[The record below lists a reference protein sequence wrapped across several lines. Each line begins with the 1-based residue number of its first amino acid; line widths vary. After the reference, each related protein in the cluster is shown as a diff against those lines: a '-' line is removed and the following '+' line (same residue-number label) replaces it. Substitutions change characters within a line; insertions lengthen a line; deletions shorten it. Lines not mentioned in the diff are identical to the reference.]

1 MVSIELLKLKM
12 HAFHG
17 IYEGERKTG
26 SEYELNIKVNF
37 DEGGIE
43 FHDLGD
49 TINYGEIFTIV
60 KQCMQIPTPLLEKV
74 ADTIIRAIKQQ
85 YPEITEVILSIYKL
99 QAPLENFNGK
109 IGVTLHK
116 RFNE

>member
-1 MVSIELLKLKM
+1 MVSIELLNLKM

-26 SEYELNIKVNF
+26 SEYEINIKVNF
-37 DEGGIE
+37 DEGGIQ
-43 FHDLGD
+43 FYDLRD
-49 TINYGEIFTIV
+49 TIDYGKIFTMV

-99 QAPLENFNGK
+99 QAPVENFDGK

-116 RFNE
+116 RFND

>member
-37 DEGGIE
+37 EESRIE
-43 FHDLGD
+43 FNDLSE
-49 TINYGEIFTIV
+49 TIDYGEIFIIV

-74 ADTIIRAIKQQ
+74 ADTIIHRIKQQ
-85 YPEITEVILSIYKL
+85 YPTTAEVILSIYKL
-99 QAPLENFNGK
+99 QAPVENFNGK
-109 IGVTLHK
+109 IGVTFHK
-116 RFNE
+116 RFND

>member
-1 MVSIELLKLKM
+1 MVSIELLNLKM

-37 DEGGIE
+37 EEGGIE
-43 FHDLGD
+43 FHDLSD
-49 TINYGEIFTIV
+49 TIDYGEIFTVV

-99 QAPLENFNGK
+99 QAPVENFNGK

-116 RFNE
+116 RFND